1 MRKEAEVGHKPD
13 YSYEDGM
20 ARRLIEETLK
30 NKLQELAQCDDYE
43 MAHMKADKLLCDFI
57 AKLGYGEVAQKFGA
71 VPKWYA

>member
-43 MAHMKADKLLCDFI
+43 IAHMKADELLCDFI
-57 AKLGYGEVAQKFGA
+57 TKLGYGEVAQKFDA